1 MHKAHKY
8 MFSLLMVITIV
19 DPGNIIFQSKEL
31 FFVLTVLT
39 GVKNFIK
46 FSSNWTLLG
55 SLFFSILFP
64 LLWIALGVTFDYN
77 FSMDY
82 GLMYLKS
89 FAFFLLVNVCVD
101 FKINYAKIFSI
112 STLFL
117 APITLIIFCFL
128 SIVGGDLAFL
138 FENEETFVVSRRA
151 FGNIVLDPTIY
162 YKTSPLLI
170 FGLSYMS
177 HTYRL
182 KSPAF
187 KLLIISLCLFTL
199 FVSGTRA
206 NIIAGAL
213 IIIYFIYSNYFS
225 RNSVIKYTYWLIFLA
240 MLVLYIAPFLI
251 TYAFDAGELSNRRK
265 INYINDYINFWSND
279 TFALVFGQGLGGGLN
294 SSTGEVKYM
303 LEPTYFEIIRMFGIV
318 GGCVFSFFL
327 LLPIILFKLSKSSA
341 LYKKNHYVF
350 IAYLV
355 YLFVEIPTNPLLISS
370 TGMIVLV
377 VVYST
382 AIKTYLF
389 EKNR

>member
-1 MHKAHKY
+1 M
-8 MFSLLMVITIV
+8 
-19 DPGNIIFQSKEL
+19 
-31 FFVLTVLT
+31 
-39 GVKNFIK
+39 
-46 FSSNWTLLG
+46 
-55 SLFFSILFP
+55 
-64 LLWIALGVTFDYN
+64 
-77 FSMDY
+77 
-82 GLMYLKS
+82 
-89 FAFFLLVNVCVD
+89 LVNFCVD

-213 IIIYFIYSNYFS
+213 IIIYFIYSN
-225 RNSVIKYTYWLIFLA
+225 IF
-240 MLVLYIAPFLI
+240 P
-251 TYAFDAGELSNRRK
+251 
-265 INYINDYINFWSND
+265 
-279 TFALVFGQGLGGGLN
+279 
-294 SSTGEVKYM
+294 
-303 LEPTYFEIIRMFGIV
+303 EIQ
-318 GGCVFSFFL
+318 
-327 LLPIILFKLSKSSA
+327 
-341 LYKKNHYVF
+341 
-350 IAYLV
+350 
-355 YLFVEIPTNPLLISS
+355 
-370 TGMIVLV
+370 
-377 VVYST
+377 
-382 AIKTYLF
+382 
-389 EKNR
+389 